1 MNKLISLQR
10 YSISPEEFNLI
21 QITHIIENDSCH
33 IVSLFKEHLIYDE
46 GTDFLRRFYGKRE
59 SSIRLTKLYEY
70 YNASSMLFPNYTALP
85 EGKYIYKNI
94 MKKQKVID
102 LIEAMDEEK
111 ENQKKNKKDKEED
124 RVFDTKIYESIAF
137 EPDMSKIKE
146 IFNITIKDDSFE
158 EIKKL
163 TNYLVDIVDAD
174 QFPMETTPN
183 SPSITYQHNSHNKN
197 NNCINLTTTTAT
209 TLNNTNNQKKSVI
222 DKQNQKSNFNCIKHN
237 KIKLSLATEIKNTLA
252 PTLKSKLNLQLNS
265 FFKHRPVLTMP
276 MIEIKS
282 PISHRKLSSTKMN
295 SSKEKKKSNLVIN
308 HNYMQSMP
316 SELNS
321 YLVGYNYAY
330 ELPKEQ
336 IKITEVLPRE
346 VEYRKIGNKI
356 YSKDLIYSVIG
367 IRTETITP
375 DNPNIPDEFWIL
387 VAYAMAFLA
396 SESMSNND
404 QAMIQIVSSKYNMYL
419 EQMKLMDATTGI
431 RQVCQTE

>member
-1 MNKLISLQR
+1 MNMNKLISLQR

-209 TLNNTNNQKKSVI
+209 TLNNTNNQKKSAI

-321 YLVGYNYAY
+321 YRS
-330 ELPKEQ
+330 
-336 IKITEVLPRE
+336 RE
-346 VEYRKIGNKI
+346 KRKINSNNIHELFNLSNRSNSKNK
-356 YSKDLIYSVIG
+356 YLS
-367 IRTETITP
+367 TITSYNNSKRKELSIKP
-375 DNPNIPDEFWIL
+375 TKKMNINEKTK
-387 VAYAMAFLA
+387 
-396 SESMSNND
+396 
-404 QAMIQIVSSKYNMYL
+404 QYL
-419 EQMKLMDATTGI
+419 NLYLTNGWL
-431 RQVCQTE
+431 TERKSGKKCFKIIH

>member
-85 EGKYIYKNI
+85 EGKYFYKNI

-174 QFPMETTPN
+174 QFQMETTPN

-222 DKQNQKSNFNCIKHN
+222 DKQNHKSNFNCIKHN

-321 YLVGYNYAY
+321 YRS
-330 ELPKEQ
+330 
-336 IKITEVLPRE
+336 RE
-346 VEYRKIGNKI
+346 KRKINSNNIHELFNLSNRSNSKNK
-356 YSKDLIYSVIG
+356 YLS
-367 IRTETITP
+367 TITSYNNSKRKELSIKP
-375 DNPNIPDEFWIL
+375 TKKMNINEKTK
-387 VAYAMAFLA
+387 
-396 SESMSNND
+396 
-404 QAMIQIVSSKYNMYL
+404 QYL
-419 EQMKLMDATTGI
+419 NLYLTNGWL
-431 RQVCQTE
+431 TERKSGKKCFKIIH

>member
-85 EGKYIYKNI
+85 EGKYFYKNI

-174 QFPMETTPN
+174 QFQMETTPN

-321 YLVGYNYAY
+321 YRS
-330 ELPKEQ
+330 
-336 IKITEVLPRE
+336 RE
-346 VEYRKIGNKI
+346 KRKINSNNIHELFNLSNRSNSKNK
-356 YSKDLIYSVIG
+356 YLS
-367 IRTETITP
+367 TITSYNNSKRKELSIKP
-375 DNPNIPDEFWIL
+375 TKKMNINEKTK
-387 VAYAMAFLA
+387 
-396 SESMSNND
+396 
-404 QAMIQIVSSKYNMYL
+404 QYL
-419 EQMKLMDATTGI
+419 NLYLTNGWL
-431 RQVCQTE
+431 TERKSGKKCFKIIH

>member
-1 MNKLISLQR
+1 MNMNKLISLQR

-85 EGKYIYKNI
+85 EGKYFYKNI

-146 IFNITIKDDSFE
+146 IFNITTKDDSFE

-183 SPSITYQHNSHNKN
+183 SPSITYQHNSYNKN

-321 YLVGYNYAY
+321 YRS
-330 ELPKEQ
+330 
-336 IKITEVLPRE
+336 RE
-346 VEYRKIGNKI
+346 KRKINSNNIHELFNLSNRSNSKNK
-356 YSKDLIYSVIG
+356 YLS
-367 IRTETITP
+367 TITSYNNSKRKELSIKP
-375 DNPNIPDEFWIL
+375 TKKMNINEKTK
-387 VAYAMAFLA
+387 
-396 SESMSNND
+396 
-404 QAMIQIVSSKYNMYL
+404 QYL
-419 EQMKLMDATTGI
+419 NLYLTNGWL
-431 RQVCQTE
+431 TERKSGKKCFKIIH

>member
-1 MNKLISLQR
+1 MNNKLISLQR

-174 QFPMETTPN
+174 QFPLETTPN

-321 YLVGYNYAY
+321 YRS
-330 ELPKEQ
+330 
-336 IKITEVLPRE
+336 RE
-346 VEYRKIGNKI
+346 KRKINSNNIHELFNLSNRSNSKNK
-356 YSKDLIYSVIG
+356 YLS
-367 IRTETITP
+367 TITSYNNSKRKELSIKP
-375 DNPNIPDEFWIL
+375 TKKMNINEKTK
-387 VAYAMAFLA
+387 
-396 SESMSNND
+396 
-404 QAMIQIVSSKYNMYL
+404 QYL
-419 EQMKLMDATTGI
+419 NLYLTNGWL
-431 RQVCQTE
+431 TERKSGKKCFKIIH

>member
-321 YLVGYNYAY
+321 YRS
-330 ELPKEQ
+330 
-336 IKITEVLPRE
+336 RE
-346 VEYRKIGNKI
+346 KRKINSNNI
-356 YSKDLIYSVIG
+356 HELFNLSNRSNSKNQYLS
-367 IRTETITP
+367 TITSYNNSKRKELSIKP
-375 DNPNIPDEFWIL
+375 TKKMNINEKTK
-387 VAYAMAFLA
+387 
-396 SESMSNND
+396 
-404 QAMIQIVSSKYNMYL
+404 QYL
-419 EQMKLMDATTGI
+419 NLYLTNGWL
-431 RQVCQTE
+431 TERKSGKKCFKIIH

>member
-1 MNKLISLQR
+1 MNMNKLISLQR

-163 TNYLVDIVDAD
+163 TNYLVDIVDSD

-321 YLVGYNYAY
+321 YRS
-330 ELPKEQ
+330 
-336 IKITEVLPRE
+336 RE
-346 VEYRKIGNKI
+346 KRKINSNNIHELFNLSNRSISKNK
-356 YSKDLIYSVIG
+356 YLS
-367 IRTETITP
+367 TITSYNNSKRKELSIKP
-375 DNPNIPDEFWIL
+375 TKKMNINEKTK
-387 VAYAMAFLA
+387 
-396 SESMSNND
+396 
-404 QAMIQIVSSKYNMYL
+404 QYL
-419 EQMKLMDATTGI
+419 NLYLTNGWL
-431 RQVCQTE
+431 TERKSGKKCFKIIH

>member
-1 MNKLISLQR
+1 MNNKLISLQR

-321 YLVGYNYAY
+321 YRS
-330 ELPKEQ
+330 
-336 IKITEVLPRE
+336 RE
-346 VEYRKIGNKI
+346 KRKINSNNIHELFNLSNRSNSKNK
-356 YSKDLIYSVIG
+356 YLS
-367 IRTETITP
+367 TITSYNNSKRKELSIKP
-375 DNPNIPDEFWIL
+375 TKKMNINEKTK
-387 VAYAMAFLA
+387 
-396 SESMSNND
+396 
-404 QAMIQIVSSKYNMYL
+404 QYL
-419 EQMKLMDATTGI
+419 NLYLTNGWL
-431 RQVCQTE
+431 TERKSGKKCFKIIH

>member
-1 MNKLISLQR
+1 MNMNKLISLQR

-85 EGKYIYKNI
+85 EGKYFYKNI

-174 QFPMETTPN
+174 QFQMETTPN

-321 YLVGYNYAY
+321 YRS
-330 ELPKEQ
+330 
-336 IKITEVLPRE
+336 RE
-346 VEYRKIGNKI
+346 KRKINSNNIHELFNLSNRSNSKNK
-356 YSKDLIYSVIG
+356 YLS
-367 IRTETITP
+367 TITSYNNSKRKELSIKP
-375 DNPNIPDEFWIL
+375 TKKMNINEKTK
-387 VAYAMAFLA
+387 
-396 SESMSNND
+396 
-404 QAMIQIVSSKYNMYL
+404 QYL
-419 EQMKLMDATTGI
+419 NLYLTNGWL
-431 RQVCQTE
+431 TERKSGKKCFKIIH

>member
-1 MNKLISLQR
+1 MNMNKLISLQR

-174 QFPMETTPN
+174 QFQMETTPN

-321 YLVGYNYAY
+321 YRS
-330 ELPKEQ
+330 
-336 IKITEVLPRE
+336 RE
-346 VEYRKIGNKI
+346 KRKINSNNIHELFNLSNRSISKNK
-356 YSKDLIYSVIG
+356 YLS
-367 IRTETITP
+367 TITSYNNSKRKELSIKP
-375 DNPNIPDEFWIL
+375 TKKMNINEKTK
-387 VAYAMAFLA
+387 
-396 SESMSNND
+396 
-404 QAMIQIVSSKYNMYL
+404 QYL
-419 EQMKLMDATTGI
+419 NLYLTNGWL
-431 RQVCQTE
+431 TERKSGKKCFKIIH

>member
-1 MNKLISLQR
+1 MNMNKLISLQR

-163 TNYLVDIVDAD
+163 TNYLVDIVDSD

-321 YLVGYNYAY
+321 YRS
-330 ELPKEQ
+330 
-336 IKITEVLPRE
+336 RE
-346 VEYRKIGNKI
+346 KRKINSNNIHELFNLSNRSNSKNK
-356 YSKDLIYSVIG
+356 YLS
-367 IRTETITP
+367 TITSYNNSKRKELSIKP
-375 DNPNIPDEFWIL
+375 TKKMNINEKTK
-387 VAYAMAFLA
+387 
-396 SESMSNND
+396 
-404 QAMIQIVSSKYNMYL
+404 QYL
-419 EQMKLMDATTGI
+419 NLYLTNGWL
-431 RQVCQTE
+431 TERKSGKKCFKIIH

>member
-1 MNKLISLQR
+1 MNMNKLISLQR

-321 YLVGYNYAY
+321 YRS
-330 ELPKEQ
+330 
-336 IKITEVLPRE
+336 RE
-346 VEYRKIGNKI
+346 KRKINSNNIHELFNLSNRSNSKNK
-356 YSKDLIYSVIG
+356 YLS
-367 IRTETITP
+367 TITSYNNSKRKELSIKP
-375 DNPNIPDEFWIL
+375 TKKMNINEKTK
-387 VAYAMAFLA
+387 
-396 SESMSNND
+396 
-404 QAMIQIVSSKYNMYL
+404 QYL
-419 EQMKLMDATTGI
+419 NLYLTNGWL
-431 RQVCQTE
+431 TERKSGKKCFKIIH

>member
-21 QITHIIENDSCH
+21 QITHIIEDDSCH

-321 YLVGYNYAY
+321 YRS
-330 ELPKEQ
+330 
-336 IKITEVLPRE
+336 RE
-346 VEYRKIGNKI
+346 KRKINSNNIHELFNLSNRSNSKNK
-356 YSKDLIYSVIG
+356 YLS
-367 IRTETITP
+367 TITSYNNSKRKELSIKP
-375 DNPNIPDEFWIL
+375 TKKMNINEKTK
-387 VAYAMAFLA
+387 
-396 SESMSNND
+396 
-404 QAMIQIVSSKYNMYL
+404 QYL
-419 EQMKLMDATTGI
+419 NLYLTNGWL
-431 RQVCQTE
+431 TERKSGKKCFKIIH

>member
-1 MNKLISLQR
+1 MNMNKLISLQR

-163 TNYLVDIVDAD
+163 TNYLVDIADAD

-321 YLVGYNYAY
+321 YRS
-330 ELPKEQ
+330 
-336 IKITEVLPRE
+336 RE
-346 VEYRKIGNKI
+346 KRKINSNNIHELFNLSNRSISKNK
-356 YSKDLIYSVIG
+356 YLS
-367 IRTETITP
+367 TITSYNNSKRKELSIKP
-375 DNPNIPDEFWIL
+375 TKKMNINEKTK
-387 VAYAMAFLA
+387 
-396 SESMSNND
+396 
-404 QAMIQIVSSKYNMYL
+404 QYL
-419 EQMKLMDATTGI
+419 NLYLTNGWL
-431 RQVCQTE
+431 TERKSGKKCFKIIH

>member
-174 QFPMETTPN
+174 QFQMETTPN

-321 YLVGYNYAY
+321 YRS
-330 ELPKEQ
+330 
-336 IKITEVLPRE
+336 RE
-346 VEYRKIGNKI
+346 KRKINSNNIHELFNLSNRSNSKNK
-356 YSKDLIYSVIG
+356 YLS
-367 IRTETITP
+367 TITSYNNSKRKELSIKP
-375 DNPNIPDEFWIL
+375 TKKMNINEKTK
-387 VAYAMAFLA
+387 
-396 SESMSNND
+396 
-404 QAMIQIVSSKYNMYL
+404 QYL
-419 EQMKLMDATTGI
+419 NLYLTNGWL
-431 RQVCQTE
+431 TERKSGKKCFKIIH

>member
-209 TLNNTNNQKKSVI
+209 TLNNTNNQKKSAI

-321 YLVGYNYAY
+321 YRS
-330 ELPKEQ
+330 
-336 IKITEVLPRE
+336 RE
-346 VEYRKIGNKI
+346 KRKINSNNIHELFNLSNRSNSKNK
-356 YSKDLIYSVIG
+356 YLS
-367 IRTETITP
+367 TITSYNNSKRKELSIKP
-375 DNPNIPDEFWIL
+375 TKKMNINEKTK
-387 VAYAMAFLA
+387 
-396 SESMSNND
+396 
-404 QAMIQIVSSKYNMYL
+404 QYL
-419 EQMKLMDATTGI
+419 NLYLTNGWL
-431 RQVCQTE
+431 TERKSGKKCFKIIH

>member
-321 YLVGYNYAY
+321 YRS
-330 ELPKEQ
+330 
-336 IKITEVLPRE
+336 RE
-346 VEYRKIGNKI
+346 KRKINSNNIHELFNLSNRSNSKNK
-356 YSKDLIYSVIG
+356 YLS
-367 IRTETITP
+367 TITSYNNSKRKELSIKP
-375 DNPNIPDEFWIL
+375 TKKMNINEKTK
-387 VAYAMAFLA
+387 
-396 SESMSNND
+396 
-404 QAMIQIVSSKYNMYL
+404 QYL
-419 EQMKLMDATTGI
+419 NLYLTNGWL
-431 RQVCQTE
+431 TERKSGKKCFKIIH

>member
-174 QFPMETTPN
+174 QFQMETTPN

-321 YLVGYNYAY
+321 YRS
-330 ELPKEQ
+330 
-336 IKITEVLPRE
+336 RE
-346 VEYRKIGNKI
+346 KRKINSNNIHELFNLSNRSISKNK
-356 YSKDLIYSVIG
+356 YLS
-367 IRTETITP
+367 TITSYNNSKRKELSIKP
-375 DNPNIPDEFWIL
+375 TKKMNINEKTK
-387 VAYAMAFLA
+387 
-396 SESMSNND
+396 
-404 QAMIQIVSSKYNMYL
+404 QYL
-419 EQMKLMDATTGI
+419 NLYLTNGWL
-431 RQVCQTE
+431 TERKSGKKCFKIIH

>member
-321 YLVGYNYAY
+321 YRS
-330 ELPKEQ
+330 
-336 IKITEVLPRE
+336 RE
-346 VEYRKIGNKI
+346 KRKISSNNIHELFNLSNRSNSKNK
-356 YSKDLIYSVIG
+356 YLS
-367 IRTETITP
+367 TITSYNNSKRKELSIKP
-375 DNPNIPDEFWIL
+375 TKKMNINEKTK
-387 VAYAMAFLA
+387 
-396 SESMSNND
+396 
-404 QAMIQIVSSKYNMYL
+404 QYL
-419 EQMKLMDATTGI
+419 NLYLTNGWL
-431 RQVCQTE
+431 TERKSGKKCFKIIH

>member
-1 MNKLISLQR
+1 MNMNKLISLQR

-174 QFPMETTPN
+174 QFQMETTPN

-321 YLVGYNYAY
+321 YRS
-330 ELPKEQ
+330 
-336 IKITEVLPRE
+336 RE
-346 VEYRKIGNKI
+346 KRKINSNNIHELFNLSNRSNSKNK
-356 YSKDLIYSVIG
+356 YLS
-367 IRTETITP
+367 TITSYNNSKRKELSIKP
-375 DNPNIPDEFWIL
+375 TKKMNINEKTK
-387 VAYAMAFLA
+387 
-396 SESMSNND
+396 
-404 QAMIQIVSSKYNMYL
+404 QYL
-419 EQMKLMDATTGI
+419 NLYLTNGWL
-431 RQVCQTE
+431 TERKSGKKCFKIIH

>member
-111 ENQKKNKKDKEED
+111 ENQKKSKKDKEED

-321 YLVGYNYAY
+321 YRS
-330 ELPKEQ
+330 
-336 IKITEVLPRE
+336 RE
-346 VEYRKIGNKI
+346 KRKINSNNTHELFNLSNQSNSKNK
-356 YSKDLIYSVIG
+356 YLS
-367 IRTETITP
+367 TITSYNNSKRKELSIKP
-375 DNPNIPDEFWIL
+375 TKKMNINEKTK
-387 VAYAMAFLA
+387 
-396 SESMSNND
+396 
-404 QAMIQIVSSKYNMYL
+404 QYL
-419 EQMKLMDATTGI
+419 NLYLTNGWL
-431 RQVCQTE
+431 TERKSGKKCFKIIH

>member
-1 MNKLISLQR
+1 MNMNKLISLQR

-321 YLVGYNYAY
+321 YRS
-330 ELPKEQ
+330 
-336 IKITEVLPRE
+336 RE
-346 VEYRKIGNKI
+346 KRKINSNNIHELFNLSNRSNSKNK
-356 YSKDLIYSVIG
+356 YLS
-367 IRTETITP
+367 TITSYNNSRRKELSIKP
-375 DNPNIPDEFWIL
+375 TKKMNINERTK
-387 VAYAMAFLA
+387 
-396 SESMSNND
+396 
-404 QAMIQIVSSKYNMYL
+404 QYL
-419 EQMKLMDATTGI
+419 NLYLTNGWL
-431 RQVCQTE
+431 TERKSGKKCFKIIH